1 MKTSPNPRAAP
12 ISPNREPSRLAA
24 APTASERP
32 GSPSIVVS
40 SRALRAGTARG
51 PTQSPTQ
58 PPRNL
63 WPLGI
68 IVTFVLFFAGTVG
81 LIVVACSQKAD
92 LVSADYYE
100 QELKFQGRIDRVERT
115 QRTTTQAAVAYD
127 LATHSITIS
136 LPAGQAEHE
145 VSGRIE
151 LYRPSAAGLDRALKL
166 EPDFTGVQ
174 RLDAAG
180 MVPGLWKVRLS
191 WTVEHQDYFLD
202 QKVVVGA
209 KAS

>member
-1 MKTSPNPRAAP
+1 
-12 ISPNREPSRLAA
+12 
-24 APTASERP
+24 
-32 GSPSIVVS
+32 
-40 SRALRAGTARG
+40 
-51 PTQSPTQ
+51 
-58 PPRNL
+58 
-63 WPLGI
+63 
-68 IVTFVLFFAGTVG
+68 VLFFAGTVG
-81 LIVVACSQKAD
+81 LIVMACSQKVD

-151 LYRPSAAGLDRALKL
+151 LYRPSAAGLDRAVQLV
-166 EPDFTGVQ
+166 PDANGVQ
-174 RLDAAG
+174 RLDAAA
-180 MVPGLWKVRLS
+180 MVPGLWKVRVS
-191 WTVEHQDYFLD
+191 WTVGNQDYFLD

-209 KAS
+209 KATWPRASMRRTNRQQCVAADVSRRILAGAKMAPTDVGGYLGAWYSS